1 MAGDGV
7 NHHRGAAVAE
17 NRVAVGAQ
25 RDVGRDDRG
34 VSGAVGT
41 HDQREIRNVTGGQ
54 RAVVVRSAIGI
65 EMRPGGLEV
74 GSFALGELMDVERVF
89 AGRKVFDVEFDPYS
103 VGSIGERSGADD
115 LILGVFNVY
124 DQRLG
129 WRRRGGVDDSRRKEK
144 AENG

>member
-1 MAGDGV
+1 M
-7 NHHRGAAVAE
+7 
-17 NRVAVGAQ
+17 
-25 RDVGRDDRG
+25 
-34 VSGAVGT
+34 
-41 HDQREIRNVTGGQ
+41 
-54 RAVVVRSAIGI
+54 VVRSAIGI

-89 AGRKVFDVEFDPYS
+89 AGRKVFDVELDPHS
-103 VGSIGERSGADD
+103 VWSIGKRSGADD

-129 WRRRGGVDDSRRKEK
+129 WRRRGGVADSRRKEK